1 MLTPL
6 LRKSNAPLCFL
17 GPSFV
22 RSVVVLFFK
31 LGRGRGRCGRSALAP
46 GSRPFDLRSK
56 KGRRR
61 GPFLRH
67 RTGRR
72 IVSRREGGVRGGGGE
87 RGAGAR
93 RERGA
98 FETGGGGG
106 LRGTKGGIRDRDG
119 GRGGTERGCANALVG
134 ADERTCD
141 RCGATVA
148 RVVSW
153 CFPLLRR
160 GRSEPRKTTRAT
172 VAPHARL
179 RTVGSRTIHGT
190 EVRWPRNVG
199 VDDDDGGSCGLRMFV
214 FFVCNGDDVLETVS
228 SMSSPSFLFF
238 LAVFVVSFVSSVDDL
253 ASVGHRREHDESS

>member
-22 RSVVVLFFK
+22 RSVVFLFFK
-31 LGRGRGRCGRSALAP
+31 LGRGRGRCGRSAIAP

-56 KGRRR
+56 EGRRR

-93 RERGA
+93 DERGA

-106 LRGTKGGIRDRDG
+106 LRGRKGGIRYRDG
-119 GRGGTERGCANALVG
+119 GKGRNREGVRERARRSG
-134 ADERTCD
+134 RTHL
-141 RCGATVA
+141 RQVRYHGRA
-148 RVVSW
+148 R
-153 CFPLLRR
+153 R
-160 GRSEPRKTTRAT
+160 
-172 VAPHARL
+172 
-179 RTVGSRTIHGT
+179 
-190 EVRWPRNVG
+190 
-199 VDDDDGGSCGLRMFV
+199 
-214 FFVCNGDDVLETVS
+214 
-228 SMSSPSFLFF
+228 
-238 LAVFVVSFVSSVDDL
+238 FVVVPSSSEREIG
-253 ASVGHRREHDESS
+253 AKEGRRARP